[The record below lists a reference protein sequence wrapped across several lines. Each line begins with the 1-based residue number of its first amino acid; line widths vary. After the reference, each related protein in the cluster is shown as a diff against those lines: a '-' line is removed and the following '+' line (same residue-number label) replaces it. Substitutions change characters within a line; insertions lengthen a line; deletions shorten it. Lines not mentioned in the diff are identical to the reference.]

1 MLDKAFPAVL
11 TKHTHFYEEDD
22 VFVKFSIRFINEGD
36 IQTFIDSFDQKVTGG
51 DLKRNFDYPIIWKK
65 IVLDTTDY
73 EKTHFKV
80 QFDEV
85 EFDADL
91 IEIAVNKKSK
101 KGVVTFEYI
110 MTFIK
115 DVGEENEDSRFAKSY
130 LKYKEED
137 ENGKKKLIEFDV
149 TLTIEPIKNV
159 ASKSG
164 ELF

>member
-1 MLDKAFPAVL
+1 MLDKAFPAIL

-51 DLKRNFDYPIIWKK
+51 DLKRNFEYPIIWKK

-73 EKTHFKV
+73 EKTHMKV
-80 QFDEV
+80 EFDEV

-91 IEIAVNKKSK
+91 VEITVNRKSK
-101 KGVVTFEYI
+101 KGVVSFEYI

-137 ENGKKKLIEFDV
+137 ANGKKKLVEFDV

-159 ASKSG
+159 SSKSG